1 MNMWWT
7 LLLNRYV
14 IGGAVIGALVLGG
27 YWYVG
32 HLKHRA
38 EKAEARV
45 EVLTAELAV
54 AKKTLS
60 ILKESEHA
68 QEIINNLGDDEL
80 ADYFHTGV
88 LRPPKAGHGGPPAR

>member
-1 MNMWWT
+1 MWT

-14 IGGAVIGALVLGG
+14 IGGAVIAALLLGG
-27 YWYVG
+27 YFYVG

-38 EKAEARV
+38 EKAEAQL
-45 EVLTAELAV
+45 EITNAELAM

-80 ADYFHTGV
+80 ADYFHSGV
-88 LRPPKAGHGGPPAR
+88 LRPPKAGHGGAPLR

>member
-1 MNMWWT
+1 MPWT

-14 IGGAVIGALVLGG
+14 MGGAVIAALLLGG
-27 YWYVG
+27 YLYVG

-38 EKAEARV
+38 EKAEAQV

-54 AKKTLS
+54 AQKTLS

-80 ADYFHTGV
+80 ADYFHSGV
-88 LRPPKAGHGGPPAR
+88 LRPPKAGDGGAPPR